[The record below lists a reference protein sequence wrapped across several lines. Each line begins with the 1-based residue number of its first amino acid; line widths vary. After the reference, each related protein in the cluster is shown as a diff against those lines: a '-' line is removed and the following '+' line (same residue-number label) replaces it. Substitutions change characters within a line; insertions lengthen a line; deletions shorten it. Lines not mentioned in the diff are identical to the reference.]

1 MNHVGSD
8 FLSYNCVMSQF
19 QGFLFS
25 IFFMNSSSYT
35 LNTLTTDA
43 GAAYIVPEYD
53 LEFRLYLLFWGN
65 SFTAWLI

>member
-1 MNHVGSD
+1 
-8 FLSYNCVMSQF
+8 MSGVIF
-19 QGFLFS
+19 YHIIALCRNFKGFYFLF
-25 IFFMNSSSYT
+25 FFMNSSSYT